1 MISQPI
7 ERSIQIDRKST
18 EMNSSLANREIAF
31 SHELKWVLKDL
42 FRDFMTI
49 DRTALKDSWRYHDE
63 IVVLLLGLLFRCN
76 SQRN

>member
-7 ERSIQIDRKST
+7 EGSIQIDRKST
-18 EMNSSLANREIAF
+18 EINSSLANAF

-49 DRTALKDSWRYHDE
+49 DRTALKDS
-63 IVVLLLGLLFRCN
+63 
-76 SQRN
+76 

>member
-18 EMNSSLANREIAF
+18 EINSSLANREIAF

-49 DRTALKDSWRYHDE
+49 DRTALKDS
-63 IVVLLLGLLFRCN
+63 
-76 SQRN
+76 

>member
-18 EMNSSLANREIAF
+18 EINSSLAKREITF
-31 SHELKWVLKDL
+31 QHELKWVLNDL

-49 DRTALKDSWRYHDE
+49 ARTALKNSCRYQDE
-63 IVVLLLGLLFRCN
+63 IVLLLLGLLFHCN